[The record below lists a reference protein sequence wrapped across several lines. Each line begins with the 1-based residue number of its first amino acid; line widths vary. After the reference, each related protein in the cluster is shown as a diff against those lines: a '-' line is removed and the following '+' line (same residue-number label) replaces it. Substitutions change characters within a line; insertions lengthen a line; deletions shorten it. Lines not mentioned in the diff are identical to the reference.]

1 MFENLKKPC
10 RAFFPHFTPAAL
22 YCLTHSDDSAAST
35 THTHTETLQLVFLHI
50 SDDWQKPG
58 SCRSLDRSASDFILK
73 KKKSMSPLERCGELA
88 DHRISLVL
96 VFKSSPL
103 KPINKTCRQAVGARS
118 PSELVGKDLISL
130 LVFFFLFL
138 FSLEWCH

>member
-1 MFENLKKPC
+1 
-10 RAFFPHFTPAAL
+10 
-22 YCLTHSDDSAAST
+22 
-35 THTHTETLQLVFLHI
+35 
-50 SDDWQKPG
+50 
-58 SCRSLDRSASDFILK
+58 
-73 KKKSMSPLERCGELA
+73 MSPLERCGELA

-130 LVFFFLFL
+130 LVFFFS
-138 FSLEWCH
+138 FSLFPGMMSLMHHLTRFAFMLSRREYDLDNSSTLWFVSR